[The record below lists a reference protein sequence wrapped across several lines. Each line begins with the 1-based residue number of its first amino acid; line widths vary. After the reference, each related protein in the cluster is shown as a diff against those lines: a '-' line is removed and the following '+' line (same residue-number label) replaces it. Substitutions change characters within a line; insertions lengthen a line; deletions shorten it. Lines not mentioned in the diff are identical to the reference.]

1 MVRRCYPV
9 RMSLSVKRTELI
21 FLTLTFT
28 AMRTIFFVTSVSSCT
43 LLNSL
48 SLEIKCVLVRC
59 IAECAY
65 FFCAEKFHFAMPDT
79 VLGSFDNDVLH
90 AARECQAAFGRL
102 YKARVEPL
110 NAQIA
115 HLLATSEAA
124 LVDAW
129 AKQALGLPQQSP
141 TSDKPTS
148 SSPPQGPKS
157 SLPPWLRSSNGV
169 GGGPGNTV
177 TGSPPASN
185 HSPPL
190 CSLKKQP
197 HSSGF
202 EPWKSPGSSSLHSN
216 SSSSSS
222 HNYSFSPNSPP
233 SPNESASFLPAAI
246 LSRTTTSLPR
256 PMASLTDHSPN
267 KSNNN
272 SADDGGN
279 DHHNSRRN
287 RSHSSPRSI
296 EISDESEENDSDLQ
310 NGATSSKKE
319 KTSPNSADMAS
330 RNASMGRI
338 GSLREQ
344 RRLLQAQVLR
354 RMSQDEV
361 GVPGND
367 EDAVKDDDNYVDEP
381 SSFAPLKQDQEDS
394 SPDVPVSEAATTSV
408 PSSPAAAG
416 GALKGK
422 QWRSL
427 GSNSRR
433 HQRSAATSQ
442 DALSPSNQSKAH
454 ASSSAVPLS
463 PSSSSSSS
471 NNAAAAPA
479 SAPAGNTSSVK
490 AKIDST
496 HPPPSLAAQM
506 HSPFS
511 SSFQPRSYLPPPPKT
526 TSTIVSSLLSSGS
539 AGSGS
544 RGRRSQSMA
553 SVLPQTSTLYSSN
566 GGNNSGAVGNE
577 TNHGSSTTS
586 SGNGNSDSNN
596 SNSDSRGPK
605 SVAAIL
611 KGLGL
616 GDFVEGFEAE
626 GFLFEEDIL
635 AVRHAFS

>member
-190 CSLKKQP
+190 CSLKKQT

-202 EPWKSPGSSSLHSN
+202 EPWKSPGSSSPH
-216 SSSSSS
+216 SSSSSPSS

-442 DALSPSNQSKAH
+442 DALSPSDQSKAH
-454 ASSSAVPLS
+454 APSSAVPLS

-526 TSTIVSSLLSSGS
+526 TSTIVSSLLSPGS

-586 SGNGNSDSNN
+586 SGNGNNDSNN

>member
-1 MVRRCYPV
+1 
-9 RMSLSVKRTELI
+9 
-21 FLTLTFT
+21 
-28 AMRTIFFVTSVSSCT
+28 
-43 LLNSL
+43 
-48 SLEIKCVLVRC
+48 
-59 IAECAY
+59 
-65 FFCAEKFHFAMPDT
+65 
-79 VLGSFDNDVLH
+79 
-90 AARECQAAFGRL
+90 
-102 YKARVEPL
+102 
-110 NAQIA
+110 
-115 HLLATSEAA
+115 
-124 LVDAW
+124 
-129 AKQALGLPQQSP
+129 
-141 TSDKPTS
+141 
-148 SSPPQGPKS
+148 
-157 SLPPWLRSSNGV
+157 
-169 GGGPGNTV
+169 
-177 TGSPPASN
+177 
-185 HSPPL
+185 
-190 CSLKKQP
+190 
-197 HSSGF
+197 
-202 EPWKSPGSSSLHSN
+202 
-216 SSSSSS
+216 
-222 HNYSFSPNSPP
+222 
-233 SPNESASFLPAAI
+233 
-246 LSRTTTSLPR
+246 
-256 PMASLTDHSPN
+256 MASLTDHSPN

-367 EDAVKDDDNYVDEP
+367 EDAVKDDDNYVNEP
-381 SSFAPLKQDQEDS
+381 SSLAPLKQDQEDS

-442 DALSPSNQSKAH
+442 DALSPSDQSKAH
-454 ASSSAVPLS
+454 APSSAVPLS

-526 TSTIVSSLLSSGS
+526 TSTIVSSLLSPGS

>member
-1 MVRRCYPV
+1 
-9 RMSLSVKRTELI
+9 MSLSVKRTELI

-367 EDAVKDDDNYVDEP
+367 EDAVKDDDNYVNEP
-381 SSFAPLKQDQEDS
+381 SSLAPLKQDQEDS

-408 PSSPAAAG
+408 PSSPAAAAG

-442 DALSPSNQSKAH
+442 DALSPSDQSKAH

-526 TSTIVSSLLSSGS
+526 TSTIVSSLLSPGS

-626 GFLFEEDIL
+626 GFLFEEDIF

>member
-367 EDAVKDDDNYVDEP
+367 EDAVKDDDNYVNEP
-381 SSFAPLKQDQEDS
+381 SSLAPLKQDQEDS

-526 TSTIVSSLLSSGS
+526 TSTIVSSLLSPGS

>member
-454 ASSSAVPLS
+454 APSSAVPLS

-526 TSTIVSSLLSSGS
+526 TSTIVSSLLSPGS